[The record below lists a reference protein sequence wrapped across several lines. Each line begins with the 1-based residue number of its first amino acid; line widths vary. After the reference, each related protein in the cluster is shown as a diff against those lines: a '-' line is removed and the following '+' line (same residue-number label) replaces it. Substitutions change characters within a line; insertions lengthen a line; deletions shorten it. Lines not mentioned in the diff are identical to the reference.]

1 MPFTAEQEA
10 VLAAIADKALI
21 AERRA
26 VVVAEAQAEM
36 DAIEQT
42 KTERHD
48 ALYVELEALDAEV
61 RVVEVVKAEAL
72 GKLTPVKEV

>member
-1 MPFTAEQEA
+1 MPFTPEQEA
-10 VLAAIADKALI
+10 VLIALADRALI
-21 AERRA
+21 EARRA
-26 VVVAEAQAEM
+26 GIVAEAQAEM